1 MTTYDE
7 VHDLIHRSWD
17 TPDGPA
23 RVAVVEQVLA
33 KAEALGD
40 PDLLYAAHAAATSGY
55 HQSGEPMKA
64 MMTFARCVADY
75 DADPGRRS
83 HHDEHLLL
91 WHFKHIVSSMTL
103 FPQLSLDRTMAVL
116 DDMQRRY
123 QAGGHSMQAVYAYR
137 HDVAAHLGDTEQA
150 DHWYRLWDT
159 APRDA
164 LSDCAGCDPSSKAH
178 HLAWRGRDEDAI
190 ALAQDALTG
199 RLTCSEQPHGILT
212 TLLFPYLRTG
222 RLDEARDAHRR
233 AYRALDDNK
242 AELGRVARHVE
253 FCAATGNELR
263 GLELIERHLPWLEQA
278 PTPKTEMEFAA
289 AAALVLR
296 RLTDDGQG
304 DLVVRRAAGEISA
317 AALGRQLRERATAL
331 SLRFDER
338 NGNTYQSTR
347 IAALIDAKPLV
358 AYLPLSVT
366 AARAASSAPAAQ
378 TEPAAAAP
386 SGDDLIELPVDL
398 SLDGALDLVDDLFH
412 AEEQAK
418 ARALTELLLTAYDG
432 GALTDVQRGRLARLR
447 AVALPDDEL
456 QATADAF
463 AEAVAAFERAG
474 DQAREYAARLQ
485 WQIAMLQLTG
495 DGSLVPAVFEAA
507 ELAVAANTEP
517 KQRRAALVR
526 AAWVAA
532 ASGELDRATSLLD
545 RAEAEPGPLPPAR
558 HASILHLRAGVL
570 QAQER
575 IEEAAQQ
582 VRAAATL
589 LRGTA
594 HRDQLANLL
603 RALADLLGRLGD
615 HSGAIAAFE
624 EAAAVAQDPELRRS
638 ARANAGFMLVTTD
651 RAGEFV
657 DDIVEH
663 VCVME
668 AQGAPGAAA
677 YTRHRLALALGTT
690 GRFTEAAEVAEEAL
704 SWFLAQRDPE
714 HADMIVELRDILS
727 RTYGQLG
734 EVHVAVGQLD
744 ALLELVGG
752 VDRLQYRADVL
763 ERAGEL
769 LWQVDRDAEAADRF
783 DAAAQAY
790 GQADLALAT
799 VHARR
804 RQVMALFHAGRK
816 DEAATLA
823 GQLAE
828 LMAVTEV
835 SADEQPGFTWERA
848 MAGYEAAQV
857 LSDSDEP
864 DHDAA
869 VARVAPS
876 AGLFRSIGAFGE
888 AALAELRH
896 GQVLVVSG
904 RAAAG
909 EAELRRAL
917 DALPAE
923 HGARREAAA
932 WLARA
937 LDDQGD
943 SRQARKVREE
953 HGLPEP
959 E

>member
-23 RVAVVEQVLA
+23 RIAIVEQVLA

-64 MMTFARCVADY
+64 MMTFARCLTDY

-91 WHFKHIVSSMTL
+91 WHFKHVVSSMTL
-103 FPQLSLDRTMAVL
+103 FPQLALTRTMAVL

-123 QAGGHSMQAVYAYR
+123 QAGGHSLQAVYAYR
-137 HDVAAHLGDTEQA
+137 HDVAAHLGDEEQA

-164 LSDCAGCDPSSKAH
+164 LSDCAGCDPSSKAY

-190 ALAQDALTG
+190 ALAQDALSG

-212 TLLFPYLRTG
+212 TLLYPYLRTG

-242 AELGRVARHVE
+242 AELGRVATHVS
-253 FCAATGNELR
+253 FCGVTGNELR
-263 GLELIERHLPWLEQA
+263 GLELIERHLPWLDQA

-289 AAALVLR
+289 SAALVLR
-296 RLTDDGQG
+296 RLTEAGQG
-304 DLVVRRAAGEISA
+304 DLVVRRAAGEITVA
-317 AALGRQLRERATAL
+317 DLGRQLRERAVAL

-338 NGNTYQSTR
+338 NGNSYQSTR
-347 IAALIDAKPLV
+347 IAALIESKPLV

-366 AARAASSAPAAQ
+366 AARAASAEPIAQSADAEPSADLFEVPA
-378 TEPAAAAP
+378 
-386 SGDDLIELPVDL
+386 DL
-398 SLDGALDLVDDLFH
+398 SLDGRLDLVDELFH
-412 AEEQAK
+412 AEEQARAK
-418 ARALTELLLTAYDG
+418 ALTARLLAEHAGGPLTEQ
-432 GALTDVQRGRLARLR
+432 QRGRLARLR
-447 AVALPDDEL
+447 AVALPDEDL
-456 QATADAF
+456 QGTADAF

-474 DQAREYAARLQ
+474 DSAREHAARLQ

-495 DGSLVPAVFEAA
+495 DGSLVPAVFDAA
-507 ELAVAANTEP
+507 ELAVAANTDP

-532 ASGELDRATSLLD
+532 ASGDLDRATSLLD
-545 RAEAEPGPLPPAR
+545 RADAEPGVLPPAR
-558 HASILHLRAGVL
+558 HASLLHLRAGVL

-575 IEEAAQQ
+575 LEEAAQRI
-582 VRAAATL
+582 RAAATL
-589 LRGTA
+589 LRGTD

-615 HSGAIAAFE
+615 NPGAIAAFE

-638 ARANAGFMLVTTD
+638 CRADAGFMLVTTE

-663 VCVME
+663 VCLME
-668 AQGAPGAAA
+668 ARGAAGAAA

-704 SWFLAQRDPE
+704 SWFLTQRDDE
-714 HADMIVELRDILS
+714 HADMVVELRDLLS
-727 RTYGQLG
+727 RVYAQLG
-734 EVHVAVGQLD
+734 EAHVAIGQLD
-744 ALLELVGG
+744 TLLELVGG
-752 VDRLQYRADVL
+752 VERLPYRGDVL

-816 DEAATLA
+816 DDAITLSK
-823 GQLAE
+823 QLAE

-835 SADEQPGFTWERA
+835 PADQQPGLTWQRA

-857 LSDSDEP
+857 LSNNDDP

-876 AGLFRSIGAFGE
+876 AELFRSIGAFGE

-904 RAAAG
+904 RPAAG

-917 DALPAE
+917 DALPAD
-923 HGARREAAA
+923 HGARPEAAA

>member
-7 VHDLIHRSWD
+7 VHELIHRSWD

-23 RVAVVEQVLA
+23 RIVAVEQVLA

-40 PDLLYAAHAAATSGY
+40 PDLLYSAHAAATSGY

-64 MMTFARCVADY
+64 MMTFARCLADY

-83 HHDEHLLL
+83 QNDEHLLL
-91 WHFKHIVSSMTL
+91 WQFKHMVSSMTL
-103 FPQLSLDRTMAVL
+103 FPQLPLERTMAVL

-123 QAGGHSMQAVYAYR
+123 QSGGHSMQAVYAYR
-137 HDVAAHLGDTEQA
+137 HDVAAHLGDEEQA

-190 ALAQDALTG
+190 ALAQEALSG

-242 AELGRVARHVE
+242 AELGRVARHIE
-253 FCAATGNELR
+253 FCGATGNEAR

-296 RLTDDGQG
+296 RLTEAGQG
-304 DLVVRRAAGEISA
+304 DLPVRRAAGEISVA
-317 AALGRQLRERATAL
+317 ELGRQLAERAVAL

-338 NGNTYQSTR
+338 NANTHQSGR
-347 IAALIDAKPLV
+347 IAALIESKPLV
-358 AYLPLSVT
+358 EYLPLSVT
-366 AARAASSAPAAQ
+366 AARAASSAPAAHAV
-378 TEPAAAAP
+378 PAAEP
-386 SGDDLIELPVDL
+386 SGADVPELPADL
-398 SLDGALDLVDDLFH
+398 SLDGCLDLVDDLFH
-412 AEEQAK
+412 AEERAK
-418 ARALTELLLTAYDG
+418 GRSLTWLLLAAYE
-432 GALTDVQRGRLARLR
+432 GAQLTDLQRGRLARLR
-447 AVALPDDEL
+447 AVALPDEDL
-456 QATADAF
+456 PATADAF

-474 DQAREYAARLQ
+474 DQAREYAAQLQ
-485 WQIAMLQLTG
+485 WQITMLQLTG
-495 DGSLVPAVFEAA
+495 DGSRVPAVYEAA
-507 ELAVAANTEP
+507 ELAVAANTDP
-517 KQRRAALVR
+517 RQRRAALLR

-532 ASGELDRATSLLD
+532 ASDELDLATSLLD
-545 RAEAEPGPLPPAR
+545 RADAEPGALPPAR
-558 HASILHLRAGVL
+558 HASMLHLRAGVL

-575 IEEAAQQ
+575 LDEAAQQ
-582 VRAAATL
+582 IRAAASL

-615 HSGAIAAFE
+615 HTGAIAAFE
-624 EAAAVAQDPELRRS
+624 EAAAVAEDPELRRS
-638 ARANAGFMLVTTD
+638 ARANAGFMLVTTE

-663 VCVME
+663 VCLME
-668 AQGAPGAAA
+668 AHGEPGAAA
-677 YTRHRLALALGTT
+677 YTRHRLALALGTL
-690 GRFTEAAEVAEEAL
+690 GRFTEAAEVGEEAL

-714 HADMIVELRDILS
+714 HTEIIVELRDILS
-727 RTYGQLG
+727 RTYAQLG

-752 VDRLQYRADVL
+752 VERLPYRGDVL

-783 DAAAQAY
+783 DAAAAAY

-804 RQVMALFHAGRK
+804 RQVMALFHAGRR
-816 DEAATLA
+816 DESIALA
-823 GQLAE
+823 QQLAE
-828 LMAVTEV
+828 LIEVTEV
-835 SADEQPGFTWERA
+835 PDEQQPGFTWERA

-857 LSDSDEP
+857 LSNNDRP
-864 DHDAA
+864 DHETAL
-869 VARVAPS
+869 ARVAP
-876 AGLFRSIGAFGE
+876 AAELLRSIGAFEE

-896 GQVLVVSG
+896 GQVLLVSG
-904 RAAAG
+904 RTAAG
-909 EAELRRAL
+909 QERLRRAY
-917 DALPAE
+917 DALPTG
-923 HGARREAAA
+923 HGARRDAAA

-937 LDDQGD
+937 LDEQGD
-943 SRQARKVREE
+943 PGQARKLRQE
-953 HGLPEP
+953 HDLPEP

>member
-7 VHDLIHRSWD
+7 VHDLIHRTWD

-23 RVAVVEQVLA
+23 RVVVVEQALA

-40 PDLLYAAHAAATSGY
+40 ADLLYAAHAAATSGY
-55 HQSGEPMKA
+55 QASGEPMKA
-64 MMTFARCVADY
+64 MMTFARCLADY

-83 HHDEHLLL
+83 QHDEHLLL
-91 WHFKHIVSSMTL
+91 WHFKHMVSSMTL
-103 FPQLSLDRTMAVL
+103 FPQLPLERTMAVL

-123 QAGGHSMQAVYAYR
+123 SSGGHSMQAVYAYR
-137 HDVAAHLGDTEQA
+137 HDVAAHLGDEEQA

-190 ALAQDALTG
+190 ALAQEALSG

-253 FCAATGNELR
+253 FCGATGNEAR

-296 RLTDDGQG
+296 RLAEAGQG
-304 DLVVRRAAGEISA
+304 DLPVRRAAGEISVA
-317 AALGRQLRERATAL
+317 ELGRQLADRAVAL
-331 SLRFDER
+331 SRRFDER

-347 IAALIDAKPLV
+347 IAQLIDAKPLV
-358 AYLPLSVT
+358 DHLPLSVT
-366 AARAASSAPAAQ
+366 AARAASSAASAVPVEA
-378 TEPAAAAP
+378 EP
-386 SGDDLIELPVDL
+386 SGADVPELPADL
-398 SLDGALDLVDDLFH
+398 SLDGCLDLVDDLFH
-412 AEEQAK
+412 DEERDRG
-418 ARALTELLLTAYDG
+418 RALTGLLLISYEG
-432 GALTDVQRGRLARLR
+432 RHLTDLQRGRLARLR
-447 AVALPDDEL
+447 AVALPDEDL
-456 QATADAF
+456 PGTADAF
-463 AEAVAAFERAG
+463 AEAVTAFERAG

-495 DGSLVPAVFEAA
+495 DGSLVPAVYEAA
-507 ELAVAANTEP
+507 ELAVAANTDP
-517 KQRRAALVR
+517 RQRRAALMR

-532 ASGELDRATSLLD
+532 ASGELDLATSLLD
-545 RAEAEPGPLPPAR
+545 RADAEPGPVPPAR
-558 HASILHLRAGVL
+558 HAAMLHLRAGVL
-570 QAQER
+570 QAQDR
-575 IEEAAQQ
+575 LDEAAQRI
-582 VRAAATL
+582 RAAATL

-615 HSGAIAAFE
+615 NTGTIAAFE

-663 VCVME
+663 VCLME
-668 AQGAPGAAA
+668 AQGEPGAAA
-677 YTRHRLALALGTT
+677 YTRHRLALALCTL
-690 GRFTEAAEVAEEAL
+690 GRFTEAAEVGEEAL

-714 HADMIVELRDILS
+714 HNEMIVELRDILS
-727 RTYGQLG
+727 RTYAQLG

-752 VDRLQYRADVL
+752 VDRLPYRADVL

-783 DAAAQAY
+783 DAAASAY

-804 RQVMALFHAGRK
+804 RQVMALFHAGRR
-816 DEAATLA
+816 DESIALA

-828 LMAVTEV
+828 LIEVTEV
-835 SADEQPGFTWERA
+835 PEQQQSGFTWERA

-857 LSDSDEP
+857 LSNNDRP
-864 DHDAA
+864 DHETAL
-869 VARVAPS
+869 ARVAP
-876 AGLFRSIGAFGE
+876 AAELLRSIGAFEE

-904 RAAAG
+904 RTAAG
-909 EAELRRAL
+909 QAQLRRAYE
-917 DALPAE
+917 ALPTG
-923 HGARREAAA
+923 HGARRDAAA
-932 WLARA
+932 WLARVFDE
-937 LDDQGD
+937 LGD
-943 SRQARKVREE
+943 PGQARKLREE
-953 HGLPEP
+953 HDLPEP

>member
-7 VHDLIHRSWD
+7 VHDLIHRSWE

-23 RVAVVEQVLA
+23 RIAAVEQVLA
-33 KAEALGD
+33 QAEALGD

-83 HHDEHLLL
+83 QHDEHLLL
-91 WHFKHIVSSMTL
+91 WQFKHMVSSMTL
-103 FPQLSLDRTMAVL
+103 FPQLPLERTMAVL

-137 HDVAAHLGDTEQA
+137 HDVAAHLGDEQQA
-150 DHWYRLWDT
+150 DHWYRLWDS

-164 LSDCAGCDPSSKAH
+164 LSDCAGCDPSSKAY

-190 ALAQDALTG
+190 ALAQDALSG

-212 TLLFPYLRTG
+212 TLLYPYLRTG

-233 AYRALDDNK
+233 AYRMLDDNK
-242 AELGRVARHVE
+242 AELGRVATHVS
-253 FCAATGNELR
+253 FCGATGNAQR
-263 GLELIERHLPWLEQA
+263 GLELIERHLPWLAQA

-289 AAALVLR
+289 SAAMVLR
-296 RLTDDGQG
+296 LLAEAGQG
-304 DLVVRRAAGEISA
+304 DLPVRRSTGEITV
-317 AALGRQLRERATAL
+317 AALGRELRERAVAL

-338 NGNTYQSTR
+338 NGNSYQSTR
-347 IAALIDAKPLV
+347 IAELLDAKPLV

-366 AARAASSAPAAQ
+366 AARAATVAPVPAV
-378 TEPAAAAP
+378 TEPPA
-386 SGDDLIELPVDL
+386 ELPDVPADL
-398 SLDGALDLVDDLFH
+398 PLDGLLDLVDDLFH

-418 ARALTELLLTAYDG
+418 GRALTGRLLAEHSAG
-432 GALTDVQRGRLARLR
+432 PLTDVQRGRLARLR
-447 AVALPDDEL
+447 AVALPDEEL

-463 AEAVAAFERAG
+463 AEAVDAFARAG
-474 DQAREYAARLQ
+474 DSAREHAARLQ
-485 WQIAMLQLTG
+485 WQIAVLQLTG
-495 DGSLVPAVFEAA
+495 DGELVPAVYEAA
-507 ELAVAANTEP
+507 EVAVAANTDP
-517 KQRRAALVR
+517 RQRRAALVR

-532 ASGELDRATSLLD
+532 ASGDLDRASSLLD
-545 RAEAEPGPLPPAR
+545 RAEAEPGALPPAR
-558 HASILHLRAGVL
+558 HASLLHLRAGVL

-575 IEEAAQQ
+575 LDEAAQRI
-582 VRAAATL
+582 RAAAAL
-589 LRGTA
+589 LRGTG
-594 HRDQLANLL
+594 HRDQLAHLL

-615 HSGAIAAFE
+615 NSGAIAAFE

-638 ARANAGFMLVTTD
+638 ARANAGFMLVTTE
-651 RAGEFV
+651 RAGEFI

-663 VCVME
+663 VCLME
-668 AQGAPGAAA
+668 AEGSPGAAA

-690 GRFTEAAEVAEEAL
+690 GRFTEAAEVGEEAL

-714 HADMIVELRDILS
+714 HADMVVELRDLLS
-727 RTYGQLG
+727 RTYAQLG
-734 EVHVAVGQLD
+734 EAHVAIGQLD
-744 ALLELVGG
+744 ALLELVSG
-752 VDRLQYRADVL
+752 VERLAYRGDVL

-769 LWQVDRDAEAADRF
+769 LWQVDRDGEAADRF
-783 DAAAQAY
+783 GAAAAAY

-816 DEAATLA
+816 DDAVALS

-828 LMAVTEV
+828 LMAVTGV
-835 SADEQPGFTWERA
+835 PVEQQAGFAWERA

-857 LSDSDEP
+857 LSNNDEP

-869 VARVAPS
+869 LTRIAPS
-876 AGLFRSIGAFGE
+876 AALFRSIGAFEE

-904 RAAAG
+904 RN
-909 EAELRRAL
+909 AEGQAQLRRAF
-917 DALPAE
+917 DALPAD
-923 HGARREAAA
+923 HGARRDAAA

-937 LDDQGD
+937 LDEQGET
-943 SRQARKVREE
+943 RQARELRAE
-953 HGLPEP
+953 HDLPEP

>member
-7 VHDLIHRSWD
+7 VHELIHRSWD

-23 RVAVVEQVLA
+23 RIVVVEQALA

-40 PDLLYAAHAAATSGY
+40 ADLLYAANAAATSGY

-64 MMTFARCVADY
+64 MMTFARCLADY

-83 HHDEHLLL
+83 QHDEHLLL

-103 FPQLSLDRTMAVL
+103 FPQLSLERTMAVL

-123 QAGGHSMQAVYAYR
+123 QAGGHSLQAVYAYR
-137 HDVAAHLGDTEQA
+137 HDVAAHLGDEEQA
-150 DHWYRLWDT
+150 DHWYRLWDS
-159 APRDA
+159 AARDA

-178 HLAWRGRDEDAI
+178 HLAWRGRDSDAI
-190 ALAQDALTG
+190 ALAQEALSG

-253 FCAATGNELR
+253 FCGATGNELR

-296 RLTDDGQG
+296 RLTEAGQG
-304 DLVVRRAAGEISA
+304 DLPVRRTAGEITVAELGQQLA
-317 AALGRQLRERATAL
+317 ARAVAL

-347 IAALIDAKPLV
+347 IAALIESKPLV
-358 AYLPLSVT
+358 DYLPLSVT
-366 AARAASSAPAAQ
+366 AARAASAEPAAQ
-378 TEPAAAAP
+378 AATAAEPPA
-386 SGDDLIELPVDL
+386 DQVELPAEL
-398 SLDGALDLVDDLFH
+398 SLDEQLDLVDDLFH

-418 ARALTELLLTAYDG
+418 ARALTRLLLAAYEG
-432 GALTDVQRGRLARLR
+432 GSLTDLQRGRLARLR
-447 AVALPDDEL
+447 AVALPDEEL
-456 QATADAF
+456 SKTAHAF

-474 DQAREYAARLQ
+474 DQAREHSARLQ

-495 DGSLVPAVFEAA
+495 DESLVPGVYEAA

-532 ASGELDRATSLLD
+532 ASGELDRAASLLD
-545 RAEAEPGPLPPAR
+545 RADAEPGPVPPAR
-558 HASILHLRAGVL
+558 HASLLHLRAGVL

-575 IEEAAQQ
+575 LDEAAQQ
-582 VRAAATL
+582 IRAAATL
-589 LRGTA
+589 LRGTK

-615 HSGAIAAFE
+615 HTGAIAAFE
-624 EAAAVAQDPELRRS
+624 EAAAVAEDPELRRS
-638 ARANAGFMLVTTD
+638 ARANAGFMLVTTE

-663 VCVME
+663 VCLME
-668 AQGAPGAAA
+668 ARGEPGAAA
-677 YTRHRLALALGTT
+677 YTRHRLALALGTL
-690 GRFTEAAEVAEEAL
+690 GRFTETAEVGEEAL

-714 HADMIVELRDILS
+714 HNEIVAELRDVLS
-727 RTYGQLG
+727 RTYAQLG

-752 VDRLQYRADVL
+752 VDKLAYRGDVL

-783 DAAAQAY
+783 DAAASAY

-804 RQVMALFHAGRK
+804 RQVMALFHAGRR
-816 DEAATLA
+816 DESIALSQ
-823 GQLAE
+823 QLAE
-828 LMAVTEV
+828 LMEVTEV
-835 SADEQPGFTWERA
+835 PAEQQPEFTWERA

-857 LSDSDEP
+857 LSNNDQP
-864 DHDAA
+864 DHEAA
-869 VARVAPS
+869 LARVAP
-876 AGLFRSIGAFGE
+876 AAALFRSIGAFEE

-909 EAELRRAL
+909 QAQLRRAL
-917 DALPAE
+917 DALPAG
-923 HGARREAAA
+923 HGARRDTAA

-937 LDDQGD
+937 LDEQGETG
-943 SRQARKVREE
+943 QARKLREE
-953 HGLPEP
+953 YGLPEP